1 MPLIVATLQA
11 ELVGRFDKPKGNPVP
26 TPVMIDVA
34 KAYLNFCSAGIDSG
48 GSPFAAMPGSSALG
62 QDLDAVMSKTNPSG
76 AIAAMDMAK
85 AFDKCLGT
93 FKTAWQTTI
102 VTAPGLSVLGT
113 ELVDLFSSPKSSA
126 SLFAQDYAKALN
138 NYTAMAIV
146 SGFIPGSPPVPYT
159 GPIS

>member
-11 ELVGRFDKPKGNPVP
+11 ELVGIFDKPKGNPVP
-26 TPVMIDVA
+26 TPVAMDVA

-62 QDLDAVMSKTNPSG
+62 SDLDAVMSKTNASG
-76 AIAAMDMAK
+76 AIAAIDMAK
-85 AFDKCLGT
+85 AFDSCLQT

-102 VTAPGLSVLGT
+102 VTAPGLPVLGS
-113 ELVDLFSSPKSSA
+113 ELVDLFSSPKPSA
-126 SLFAQDYAKALN
+126 IIFAQGYAKALN
-138 NYTAMAIV
+138 NYTATAIV
-146 SGFIPGSPPVPYT
+146 SGMIPGSPPVPYT